1 MMDAKIIMIAPR
13 ATADIASP
21 TLPPTV
27 NGTFTG
33 PWPLSGEKNATG
45 SRAAPTT
52 ITTYPKNLERR
63 DGSRP
68 VGNSRK
74 TNGMKAI
81 NTTHPKASTLL
92 TSPGAGSEP
101 GFATRE

>member
-52 ITTYPKNLERR
+52 ITTYPKNLQRR

-68 VGNSRK
+68 VENSSK
-74 TNGMKAI
+74 TKGMKAI
-81 NTTHPKASTLL
+81 NTTHPKTSTLL
-92 TSPGAGSEP
+92 THPGAGSEP